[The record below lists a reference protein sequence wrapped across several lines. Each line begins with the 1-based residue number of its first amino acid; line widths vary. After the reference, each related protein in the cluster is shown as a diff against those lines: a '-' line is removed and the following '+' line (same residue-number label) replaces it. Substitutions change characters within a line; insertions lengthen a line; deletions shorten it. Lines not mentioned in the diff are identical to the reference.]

1 MSNCA
6 RHCGLTCDIFD
17 ARQEAM
23 RALFAVAAM
32 HKLIALP
39 MQAPRSST

>member
-1 MSNCA
+1 
-6 RHCGLTCDIFD
+6 
-17 ARQEAM
+17 M